1 MAGTN
6 KQQHLREA
14 PISLS
19 ILHITLL
26 NKLNKLD
33 VEIRPSLMKIMENV
47 IMYFTRHSL
56 LQSSLSV
63 FSHVFIVAIDH
74 DRCTALQSA
83 VPMTPSLQHSLVHY
97 HSALPGSSYQ
107 HRVAPLLATGYY
119 TVSTL
124 APGWCT
130 AGHCGSVGCQSSSWS
145 ELQVTPYQ
153 CNGYR

>member
-1 MAGTN
+1 M
-6 KQQHLREA
+6 Q
-14 PISLS
+14 LS
-19 ILHITLL
+19 HGILILTVVVGSTPKPLKNSANNIL
-26 NKLNKLD
+26 
-33 VEIRPSLMKIMENV
+33 
-47 IMYFTRHSL
+47 
-56 LQSSLSV
+56 SSECIVVTYV
-63 FSHVFIVAIDH
+63 FSHVSIVAIDH

-124 APGWCT
+124 APGCCT

>member
-1 MAGTN
+1 M
-6 KQQHLREA
+6 Q
-14 PISLS
+14 LS
-19 ILHITLL
+19 HGILILTVVVGSTPKPLKNSANNIL
-26 NKLNKLD
+26 
-33 VEIRPSLMKIMENV
+33 
-47 IMYFTRHSL
+47 
-56 LQSSLSV
+56 SSECIVVTYV
-63 FSHVFIVAIDH
+63 FSHVSIVAIDH

-130 AGHCGSVGCQSSSWS
+130 AGHCCSVGCQSSSWS

>member
-1 MAGTN
+1 MFFFDEACSRPNPPPPILTN
-6 KQQHLREA
+6 VK
-14 PISLS
+14 
-19 ILHITLL
+19 
-26 NKLNKLD
+26 NK
-33 VEIRPSLMKIMENV
+33 IV
-47 IMYFTRHSL
+47 IFLKAS
-56 LQSSLSV
+56 QSV
-63 FSHVFIVAIDH
+63 FSHVSIVAIDH

-124 APGWCT
+124 APGCCT
-130 AGHCGSVGCQSSSWS
+130 AGHCDSVGCQSSSWS

-153 CNGYR
+153 CN

>member
-47 IMYFTRHSL
+47 IMYFTSYLHYCSL
-56 LQSSLSV
+56 T
-63 FSHVFIVAIDH
+63 II
-74 DRCTALQSA
+74 
-83 VPMTPSLQHSLVHY
+83 LV
-97 HSALPGSSYQ
+97 
-107 HRVAPLLATGYY
+107 VDVEVCLLL
-119 TVSTL
+119 V
-124 APGWCT
+124 
-130 AGHCGSVGCQSSSWS
+130 
-145 ELQVTPYQ
+145 
-153 CNGYR
+153 R